1 VKPQVRQIIQ
11 RLSLREPQQQSL
23 EILDRVCDLI
33 PLTKSADPEASIAI
47 IREAFPS
54 VKAFDRDFPSLCF
67 ALATGVGKTRLM
79 GAFIA
84 YLYNTRGLR
93 HFLILAPNLTIYRK
107 LIQDFTPGTEKYVFQ
122 GISDFAINAPVLIT
136 GESYERVRLVEEGR
150 GQAALWDTREAH
162 INIFNIAK
170 LGTKEGRKVSRL
182 RETLG
187 ESYFGYLSGL
197 QDLVILMDESHR
209 YRAKAGVKTINDL
222 KPILGLELTATPRV
236 ETGSGREFDNVIYRF
251 DLAAALDAGF
261 VKQPYVGTRQN
272 FDRANY
278 TDEALETLKLMDG
291 VRFHAETKVQ
301 LETYRLQTGAHR
313 VKPFLLVI
321 ARDTVH
327 AEALRKQIETADFFG
342 GAYAGKTLTVHSNQ
356 SGEEADETVEKLLSV
371 ESPDNP
377 VEIVIHVNML
387 GRAEPLH
394 RRPPARREF
403 ENAG

>member
-1 VKPQVRQIIQ
+1 MKPEVRQIIQ

-33 PLTKSADPEASIAI
+33 PLTKSADPEASLAQ

-84 YLYNTRGLR
+84 YLYNTRRLR

-136 GESYERVRLVEEGR
+136 GESYERVRLVEEGQ

-182 RETLG
+182 RETGRKLLRLP
-187 ESYFGYLSGL
+187 F
-197 QDLVILMDESHR
+197 
-209 YRAKAGVKTINDL
+209 RAA
-222 KPILGLELTATPRV
+222 
-236 ETGSGREFDNVIYRF
+236 GSGH
-251 DLAAALDAGF
+251 LDG
-261 VKQPYVGTRQN
+261 
-272 FDRANY
+272 
-278 TDEALETLKLMDG
+278 
-291 VRFHAETKVQ
+291 
-301 LETYRLQTGAHR
+301 
-313 VKPFLLVI
+313 
-321 ARDTVH
+321 
-327 AEALRKQIETADFFG
+327 
-342 GAYAGKTLTVHSNQ
+342 
-356 SGEEADETVEKLLSV
+356 
-371 ESPDNP
+371 
-377 VEIVIHVNML
+377 
-387 GRAEPLH
+387 
-394 RRPPARREF
+394 
-403 ENAG
+403 